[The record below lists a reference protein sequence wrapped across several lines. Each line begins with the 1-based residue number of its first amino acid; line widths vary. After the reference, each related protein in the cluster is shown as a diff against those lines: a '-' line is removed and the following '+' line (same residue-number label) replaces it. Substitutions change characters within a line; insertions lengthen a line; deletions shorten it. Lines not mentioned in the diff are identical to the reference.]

1 MLGQRLVRL
10 RDFLKKRTLLG
21 KLFVAISVGA
31 PPYLINQYYQIQ
43 GFADRIRVSW
53 PIPASILD
61 HNVTVGVLL
70 AGVWAFLLI
79 SIYHWVTLLV
89 SDEPDG
95 WQDTPLLVISELDNI
110 VGAKEQRFEKFLSA
124 NAGTQSI
131 ESSVI
136 FDGITQPANQISELI
151 RGVYTL
157 VNSLLKTQLPKGYV
171 LKVNIATLD
180 IGQTITSIPYHYPS
194 DHPVR
199 TSLES
204 LNEPDSG
211 IRTAARTKRVLL
223 IESTSIELTSVS
235 PRFVRS
241 DTDEDGSLLCLPIV
255 YDPWQTAVMVLS
267 IYVDQPYAFRA
278 KYKKKY
284 ELLLKP
290 FVLRIKLEY
299 VLLLLK
305 GKSYVPQ

>member
-223 IESTSIELTSVS
+223 I
-235 PRFVRS
+235 
-241 DTDEDGSLLCLPIV
+241 V